1 MRKNSILVKQVLM
14 SIVTVGTMAIAI
26 TACTDEIDNPVAE
39 ETPQVGFTG
48 FGASADM
55 YNINDET
62 FTAETWRQEPAIYLY
77 DEEGRQKDPMGRKG
91 YTLVNLPW
99 IKSDV
104 QTNLPDGFCKDV
116 TRENGWELVLNR
128 CGCRSIKNNNFFALY
143 NKYTGI
149 LRFFFYMPDKFQT
162 GNDHVWEVTMT
173 ENMSTNMGLRYG
185 RTQDCK
191 NMNRQAIGLDAG
203 STVSKLG
210 SIGANALTHG
220 SRHRQEARMGSR
232 VQHQHRHLPQ
242 SLLYGDGC

>member
-1 MRKNSILVKQVLM
+1 MRKNSI
-14 SIVTVGTMAIAI
+14 
-26 TACTDEIDNPVAE
+26 
-39 ETPQVGFTG
+39 
-48 FGASADM
+48 
-55 YNINDET
+55 
-62 FTAETWRQEPAIYLY
+62 
-77 DEEGRQKDPMGRKG
+77 QKDPMGRKG

-203 STVSKLG
+203 STVSELG

>member
-1 MRKNSILVKQVLM
+1 M
-14 SIVTVGTMAIAI
+14 
-26 TACTDEIDNPVAE
+26 
-39 ETPQVGFTG
+39 
-48 FGASADM
+48 
-55 YNINDET
+55 
-62 FTAETWRQEPAIYLY
+62 
-77 DEEGRQKDPMGRKG
+77 
-91 YTLVNLPW
+91 
-99 IKSDV
+99 
-104 QTNLPDGFCKDV
+104 
-116 TRENGWELVLNR
+116 
-128 CGCRSIKNNNFFALY
+128 
-143 NKYTGI
+143 YTGI

-191 NMNRQAIGLDAG
+191 NMNRQVIGLDAG

-220 SRHRQEARMGSR
+220 SRHRQEARMGSI